1 MRTSLRLAAAGAAL
15 AAAVSFGGVANAAT
29 TANATASAEILST
42 LTVTKTKDLDF
53 GQIAANGAG
62 TLAITGAGASTCSA
76 SLVCT
81 GTRQVADFTVTG
93 TAGSAVLAT
102 VTTPSITLSDGASH
116 TMTVNAFNIYYPAGT
131 TLAGGS
137 TTFNVGGTLSVGA
150 AQVAGAYTGSFAVSV
165 EYQ

>member
-15 AAAVSFGGVANAAT
+15 AAAVSFGGVANAAA

-62 TLAITGAGASTCSA
+62 TLAINGAGTPTCSA
-76 SLVCT
+76 ALVCT

-93 TAGSAVLAT
+93 TAGSAVLAS
-102 VTTPSITLSDGASH
+102 VTTPSISLSDGAGHS
-116 TMTVNAFNIYYPAGT
+116 MTVNAFDVYYPSGT

-137 TTFNVGGTLSVGA
+137 TTFNVGGTLNVAA
-150 AQVAGAYTGSFAVSV
+150 AQVAGLYSGTFTVSV